1 MKELIEYAEKK
12 LETYRKNPKLWEWDI
27 KNMEEILKVLK
38 GIKK

>member
-1 MKELIEYAEKK
+1 MKKLIEYIEKK